1 MSAGGALA
9 RGLVRARF
17 RRPFRTMIFEM
28 LSERD
33 QGFNDGIRAAIAYHD
48 ERAAAVAIE
57 PGGDIEPTL
66 IRIRHGHH
74 RAALAALLK
83 LTDAERDAAVEE
95 QARRRV

>member
-1 MSAGGALA
+1 M
-9 RGLVRARF
+9 
-17 RRPFRTMIFEM
+17 
-28 LSERD
+28 
-33 QGFNDGIRAAIAYHD
+33 AYHD

-83 LTDAERDAAVEE
+83 LTAAERDAAIDE
-95 QARRRV
+95 QARRWV

>member
-1 MSAGGALA
+1 
-9 RGLVRARF
+9 
-17 RRPFRTMIFEM
+17 M

-33 QGFNDGIRAAIAYHD
+33 QGFNDGIRAAMAYHD
-48 ERAAAVAIE
+48 ERAAALAIE

-83 LTDAERDAAVEE
+83 LTAAERDAVLEE
-95 QARRRV
+95 QTRRWV